1 MQSSEPDLS
10 STERSMRLTDA
21 NQTFEGRIRASQ
33 RTADALSDRIDHYIQ
48 RQHRINNQGPP
59 EGQSDI
65 DSPRSI
71 TGSGDGAQ
79 LPVPSSSSSS
89 APSFVDSLD
98 ESILR
103 DRIDSMRLEES
114 QENSRAR
121 ELNSRNEADSE
132 RRQMYD
138 DILRRWSSNYRRQDR
153 SDNRNDI
160 SLTEMTELLSRHSE
174 RQQDEALHSAI
185 ILRQLERNQSL
196 RDSNDISRRRRPW
209 NYGRSSA
216 SENRRARFG
225 QYISALSDSLL
236 SSDPSASRSRGR
248 SENIHPPFH
257 ATRGSQISIGS
268 TFRTARFHS
277 QLRQTR
283 STSSSL
289 RSAPCLFSAFT
300 TESTW
305 GVMATPNP
313 SPNPTLPLNS
323 TTNDP
328 LSNWNESF
336 WFGITTIDP
345 ALVTSEWVHAQF
357 ENRSESLKEIL
368 YVVVK
373 ATPGKPLELFQE
385 AEPISDQSS
394 TSQRTLRQRT
404 LNLRQINQR
413 RGSIGAITF
422 PTHTESY
429 LEHLSAGGQK
439 FEYTIRVSANGERTI
454 QISSGSDSLSNHS
467 TGRVRFDSSLPVYG
481 FVMLCETISHCEIL
495 SDSTSSRSVATDATP
510 YGINTL
516 LNEVSRLRKVF
527 LFILRF

>member
-1 MQSSEPDLS
+1 M
-10 STERSMRLTDA
+10 
-21 NQTFEGRIRASQ
+21 
-33 RTADALSDRIDHYIQ
+33 
-48 RQHRINNQGPP
+48 NQGTGLA

-79 LPVPSSSSSS
+79 LPAPSSSSSS

-103 DRIDSMRLEES
+103 DRIDSMRLPEET
-114 QENSRAR
+114 QENSRSR
-121 ELNSRNEADSE
+121 ELNSRNNEADTE

-160 SLTEMTELLSRHSE
+160 SLTEMTELLSRYPE
-174 RQQDEALHSAI
+174 RQDEALHSAI

-209 NYGRSSA
+209 NYGRHST

-236 SSDPSASRSRGR
+236 SSDAAASSSSRRSGR
-248 SENIHPPFH
+248 TENIHPPFH
-257 ATRGSQISIGS
+257 ATRGTQISIGS

-283 STSSSL
+283 SSSL

-300 TESTW
+300 TESSW

-323 TTNDP
+323 SSSTNDP

-394 TSQRTLRQRT
+394 TNQRTLRQRT

-429 LEHLSAGGQK
+429 LEHLSTGGQK
-439 FEYTIRVSANGERTI
+439 FEYTIRTSAVNGERTI

-495 SDSTSSRSVATDATP
+495 SDSTNSRSIGSEATP

-516 LNEVSRLRKVF
+516 LNEVSRLRNCFKFCTLTV
-527 LFILRF
+527 